1 MLVYQRVS
9 NTTKGRLDFVNKD
22 AMDKQMQVLKSLIN
36 WSLMIFN
43 GYPCLLKPQGS
54 IDRLVGL
61 VMKRSYWD
69 KSLQR
74 CAKVHNAGGIACTL
88 FNHFFPE
95 HQDCSN
101 GNFMQFPNE
110 FNWSCFYVRCVQ
122 KGSRLGM
129 TSSVA
134 CWIWEDPWFPFIT
147 NALNAK
153 ELYIKDKAGVWLALF
168 SASHWHTRGCWM
180 PVKSWGGS
188 SNSWHSKN
196 RVIRKPPSDGSPIIP
211 FPMVIKAYIV
221 KRGEVM
227 MLGMGSGCGHWGI
240 TESLA
245 IETCKKCNKKTIIW
259 NLFVLSKEQTNGH
272 LSDFAIFLKLPN
284 LALVY
289 WTLV

>member
-1 MLVYQRVS
+1 
-9 NTTKGRLDFVNKD
+9 
-22 AMDKQMQVLKSLIN
+22 MDKQMPVLKSLIN
-36 WSLMIFN
+36 WSSMIFN

-54 IDRLVGL
+54 SDRLVGL

-101 GNFMQFPNE
+101 GNFMQFPMN
-110 FNWSCFYVRCVQ
+110 STGHVSAYVVFRRAPDLGIFLVGGVLNLRGPLVPFHHQRIECERALHQRQGRSVI
-122 KGSRLGM
+122 SR
-129 TSSVA
+129 
-134 CWIWEDPWFPFIT
+134 
-147 NALNAK
+147 
-153 ELYIKDKAGVWLALF
+153 LALF

-188 SNSWHSKN
+188 SNTWHSKN
-196 RVIRKPPSDGSPIIP
+196 RVICKPPSDGSPIIP
-211 FPMVIKAYIV
+211 FPVIKAYIV

-240 TESLA
+240 TESPA
-245 IETCKKCNKKTIIW
+245 IETCKKMQQKTIIW
-259 NLFVLSKEQTNGH
+259 ILFVLSKNKQMDICIH
-272 LSDFAIFLKLPN
+272 LWDFAIFLKLPN
-284 LALVY
+284 LALV
-289 WTLV
+289 